1 MRSKKLQV
9 WLPLLFAL
17 VMVAGM
23 AIGFQLSNKTFGNK
37 LFSSN
42 RPNSVQEVVELIN
55 SKYVDKLKKD
65 SINQLA
71 IEELLTHLDPHSI
84 YIPASYLKRVNDDLK
99 GQFQGIGIEFQQ
111 FNDTLNVMFVLRDSP
126 AEKAGLKIG
135 DQFIRI
141 NDTNEL
147 AGKNVSA
154 DSIRKL
160 LRGEASSTVKITLL
174 RDGILKDIVVGRG
187 NIPVSTI
194 DAAYMM
200 DDKKSG
206 YIRINKFGERTYEE
220 FMQSLEKLQKNG
232 AAQLIIDL
240 RGNGGGFLNEAVQ
253 IADEFI
259 DGNKMIVYTEG
270 DKSSRSEYAAKRP
283 GIFEKGKVVV
293 LVDESSASAS
303 EVLAGALQD
312 WDRATII
319 GRRSFGKGLVQ
330 QQFGLSDGSA
340 LRLTIARYY
349 TPLGRNIQKPYNKN
363 RDAYENELVER
374 VQHGGLTIGDT
385 TKPKGKAYK
394 TPSGKTVF
402 GGGGITPDI
411 FVPIDTTAYADFQL
425 PLYRKNTLVKFVY
438 ALFKGNSN
446 LYLQQKNTEALVK
459 VFSPGLAE
467 WQQLVQFAAKDSV
480 DLSKATLVQQK
491 DLLKR
496 VQSLMG
502 RQILRTEGYFELVN
516 KNDPVIKEALNSLR

>member
-9 WLPLLFAL
+9 WQPFLFAL
-17 VMVAGM
+17 VMVVGM
-23 AIGFQLSNKTFGNK
+23 AIGFQLSNKTLGNK

-42 RPNSVQEVVELIN
+42 KSSSVQEVVELIN
-55 SKYVDKLKKD
+55 SKYVDKFQKD

-84 YIPASYLKRVNDDLK
+84 FIPAKYLNRVNDDLK

-111 FNDTLNVMFVLRDSP
+111 FNDTLNVMYVLPGSP
-126 AEKAGLKIG
+126 AEKAGLQAG
-135 DQFIRI
+135 DQFIKI
-141 NDTNEL
+141 NGISEV
-147 AGKNVSA
+147 AGKNVGA

-160 LRGEASSTVKITLL
+160 LRGETGSSVKITLL
-174 RDGILKDIVVGRG
+174 RDGMLKDVMVARA

-194 DAAYMM
+194 DAAYVME
-200 DDKKSG
+200 DKKTG

-220 FMQSLEKLQKNG
+220 FMQSLEGLQKKG
-232 AAQLIIDL
+232 TTQLIIDL

-259 DGNKMIVYTEG
+259 DGNKMIVYTQG
-270 DKSSRSEYAAKRP
+270 DKSAKTEYTAKRP

-293 LVDESSASAS
+293 LIDESSASAS

-363 RDAYENELVER
+363 REEYENDLVER
-374 VQHGGLTIGDT
+374 VQHGELTIGDT
-385 TKPKGKAYK
+385 SKPKGKPYK
-394 TPSGKTVF
+394 TPAGKTVY
-402 GGGGITPDI
+402 GGGGITPDV
-411 FVPIDTTAYADFQL
+411 FVPIDTTAYADFQF

-438 ALFKGNSN
+438 HLFKENSK
-446 LYLQQKNTEALVK
+446 LFKQQKNTETLEK
-459 VFSPGLAE
+459 VFSPGQKE
-467 WQQLVQFAAKDSV
+467 WQQFLQFAAKDSIN
-480 DLSKATLVQQK
+480 LSKATSAQQT

-496 VQSLMG
+496 MQSLMA
-502 RQILRTEGYFELVN
+502 RQIWRTEGYFELVN
-516 KNDPVIKEALNSLR
+516 KNDAVIKTALSSLR